1 MKTSSALTAL
11 LLFAA
16 MQGAAFADTVVLLPQ
31 KDNTLYED
39 PFGSLSNGQGLWFF
53 TGKTAADSLRRGLIA
68 FDFSS
73 IPTNAT
79 ITGATLTMFVSL
91 SHGSSASVSLSK
103 ALRDWGEGA
112 SDAGEPGGA
121 GVQAETGDATWI
133 HTFYDTSFLAQCW
146 RRLFIHSQRDHDSQ
160 LGQHN
165 LHVEQ
170 QRNGRGRAGVGFQSG
185 EQLWMDDSR
194 Q

>member
-1 MKTSSALTAL
+1 MR
-11 LLFAA
+11 
-16 MQGAAFADTVVLLPQ
+16 GAAFAETVVLSPQ

-39 PFGSLSNGQGLWFF
+39 PFGSLSNGQGIYFF
-53 TGKTAADSLRRGLIA
+53 AGKTAANSLRRGLIA

-73 IPTNAT
+73 IPPNAT

-91 SHGSSASVSLSK
+91 SHGGSASVSLSK

-133 HTFYDTSFLAQCW
+133 HTFYDTSFWLTPGGDFSSTPSATTTVG
-146 RRLFIHSQRDHDSQ
+146 SE
-160 LGQHN
+160 QHN
-165 LHVEQ
+165 LHLER
-170 QRNGRGRAGVGFQSG
+170 QRIGGGRAGVGFQSC